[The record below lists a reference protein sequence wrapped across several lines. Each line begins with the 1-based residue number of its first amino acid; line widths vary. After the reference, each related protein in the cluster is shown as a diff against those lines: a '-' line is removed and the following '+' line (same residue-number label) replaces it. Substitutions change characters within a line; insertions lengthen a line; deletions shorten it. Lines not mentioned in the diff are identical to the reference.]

1 MRSRSKSIDA
11 SVPWIHGSSFSSM
24 TSNPLLPD
32 CFWQGWVLWP
42 TESLI
47 GFGAKAHLRMKPR
60 LLLPAIFLILVL
72 VFAEVPTGYA
82 QLGLSIGVSTEVL
95 NSEGILTSN
104 VAARQM
110 FSANGRIFLFFI
122 NNTHYV
128 YTSSLDNINFQP
140 VTNIRKADS
149 LSAQAQ
155 SVYYDSANAKV
166 HWVGLKDSTNI
177 GLAFIAY
184 RRGTISGSTINW
196 SAEVNVTSDV
206 FEDVPNISA
215 DTNGRP
221 FISYSAFVRTAN
233 PNGGDTKIYS
243 IRATDLNGITWNSK
257 TELASRSG
265 SETYTSI
272 IIPLANQRM
281 YFIYCISG
289 SDISGKLWNG
299 NSFGQEDLITSS
311 SLPVSSEPYCSAS
324 KDGNNNINLA
334 FTRRSGQGDQV
345 KFDIVYVRRINSWS
359 TETVIATNQGYQAA
373 PTIVT
378 DTSIL
383 GANTPF
389 VAWFQGNDLKISK
402 RNVDGTFTTDVLTS
416 LSRTPNSRTIGFMP
430 TVDVLGAVKVLN
442 IYWVEAYD
450 HLISTTVTGLP

>member
-1 MRSRSKSIDA
+1 
-11 SVPWIHGSSFSSM
+11 M

-95 NSEGILTSN
+95 NSPGILTGN
-104 VAARQM
+104 VASRQM
-110 FSANGRIFLFFI
+110 FSANSRIFLLFI
-122 NNTHYV
+122 NNSHYV

-140 VTNIRKADS
+140 ITVIRIAD
-149 LSAQAQ
+149 ADAQ
-155 SVYYDSANAKV
+155 SQAVYYDSVNSKV
-166 HWVGLKDSTNI
+166 HWVGLKDSTNT
-177 GLAFIAY
+177 GMALIAY
-184 RRGTISGSTINW
+184 RSGTISGSTINW
-196 SAEVNVTSDV
+196 NAEVNVTNDV
-206 FEDVPNISA
+206 FEDVPNVA
-215 DTNGRP
+215 TDTDGRP
-221 FISYSAFVRTAN
+221 FISYSAFTNA
-233 PNGGDTKIYS
+233 PNGGDTKVYS
-243 IRATDLNGITWNSK
+243 IRASTLDGTSWNTK
-257 TELASRSG
+257 TELASRIG

-272 IIPLANQRM
+272 IIPLANRRM

-299 NSFGQEDLITSS
+299 NSFAQEDLITSS
-311 SLPVSSEPYCSAS
+311 SLPENLEPSCSAS
-324 KDGNNNINLA
+324 KDSNNNINLA

-345 KFDIVYVRRINSWS
+345 KFDIVYVRRTNSWS
-359 TETVIATNQGYQAA
+359 AETVIATNQGSNAA

-389 VAWFQGNDLKISK
+389 VAWFQGKDLKISK
-402 RNVDGTFTTDVLTS
+402 RNIDGTFTTDILTS
-416 LSRTPNSRTIGFMP
+416 LSRTPNSRTVGFMP

-442 IYWVEAYD
+442 IYWVEAYE